1 MTKKNKIE
9 TIRHSTAHLLAAAVL
24 KLFPRAK
31 FGIGPVIENGFYYD
45 FELPRSL
52 TPEDLPKIEKEM
64 KKLIKENLPFEK
76 KEITIEEAIKL
87 FKKLKQPYKI
97 ELLEDL
103 KKYGT
108 TEEKKRK
115 KTSAKHKN
123 DKITIYKVGDFIDLC
138 RGPHVHSTKEITP
151 FKLTKIA
158 GAYWRGKETNK
169 MLQRI
174 YGISFFTQK
183 ELENYL
189 EKIKEAEKRDHRIL
203 GKELDL
209 FSFDE
214 EVGAGLVLW
223 HPKGA
228 LIRKIIEQFWI
239 EEHLKNGYQL
249 VKTPHIGNIQ
259 LWKTSGH
266 WNFYR
271 ENIYSPIDIE
281 GEKYLLKP
289 MNCPFHIKI
298 YKSKIRSYRDLP
310 LRWAELGTVYRY
322 EKSGVLH
329 GLTRVRGFTQDDAHI
344 FCTPEQ
350 LEKEL
355 IKIIEFVIYMLKIF
369 GFNDFDA
376 YLSTRPEKYVGTLNA
391 WEKATNA
398 LRKSLEKVKLKYKID
413 SGAGV
418 FYGPK
423 IDIKIKDSL
432 GRAWQCSTI
441 QVDFNLPER
450 FKMKYTDSKG
460 KEKRPIMIHRALLG
474 SIERFFGVLLEHY
487 GGAFPLWLSPTQ
499 VYITPVGKAYQK
511 IAEKIAKELEEN
523 NIRVWLDE
531 LNETIGYKIRKAE
544 KEKIPYMLVIGEK
557 EAKSN
562 YLNVRQRGEKKII
575 KMGRKK
581 FIEKIKKEIA
591 EKK

>member
-1 MTKKNKIE
+1 MAKVRVTIVIDKELNETFRTAVAKKYGY
-9 TIRHSTAHLLAAAVL
+9 HYGALS
-24 KLFPRAK
+24 RA
-31 FGIGPVIENGFYYD
+31 
-45 FELPRSL
+45 
-52 TPEDLPKIEKEM
+52 
-64 KKLIKENLPFEK
+64 
-76 KEITIEEAIKL
+76 IEEAIKL

-289 MNCPFHIKI
+289 MNCPHHHIM
-298 YKSKIRSYRDLP
+298 YRELVRSYRDLP
-310 LRWAELGTVYRY
+310 LRLADFGMIHRY
-322 EKSGVLH
+322 ERSGTLT
-329 GLTRVRGFTQDDAHI
+329 GLIRTRNFSQNDAHI
-344 FCTPEQ
+344 
-350 LEKEL
+350 
-355 IKIIEFVIYMLKIF
+355 
-369 GFNDFDA
+369 
-376 YLSTRPEKYVGTLNA
+376 YLSL
-391 WEKATNA
+391 
-398 LRKSLEKVKLKYKID
+398 
-413 SGAGV
+413 
-418 FYGPK
+418 
-423 IDIKIKDSL
+423 
-432 GRAWQCSTI
+432 
-441 QVDFNLPER
+441 
-450 FKMKYTDSKG
+450 
-460 KEKRPIMIHRALLG
+460 IH
-474 SIERFFGVLLEHY
+474 I
-487 GGAFPLWLSPTQ
+487 
-499 VYITPVGKAYQK
+499 
-511 IAEKIAKELEEN
+511 
-523 NIRVWLDE
+523 
-531 LNETIGYKIRKAE
+531 
-544 KEKIPYMLVIGEK
+544 
-557 EAKSN
+557 
-562 YLNVRQRGEKKII
+562 
-575 KMGRKK
+575 
-581 FIEKIKKEIA
+581 
-591 EKK
+591 